1 MKNKYV
7 ANVSSSQLLM
17 DNFKGSN
24 FQDRIEGI
32 DNEMKKIDKSLG
44 DFIGAISEDF
54 NGIMDRTNMV
64 KKHMSSL
71 KAEKL
76 VAENDLKILLGEV
89 K

>member
-1 MKNKYV
+1 
-7 ANVSSSQLLM
+7 
-17 DNFKGSN
+17 
-24 FQDRIEGI
+24 
-32 DNEMKKIDKSLG
+32 MKKIDKSLG